1 MTSLM
6 AAINRVV
13 DGDAAATAETE
24 AGHSPAKKNTSASA
38 EHRLPEL
45 GAARVPADQWRFLDG
60 SPWTRTMLELAADKW
75 QVPLDDNDFRDIIA
89 GAYLFEG
96 LEAYL
101 RDYLT
106 DWADAN
112 PDRVAELWA
121 EIQRSNKPGP
131 WAAIPIR
138 GEPGSKD
145 H

>member
-1 MTSLM
+1 MASLM

-13 DGDAAATAETE
+13 DGEVATEDTE

-38 EHRLPEL
+38 EHLLPDL
-45 GAARVPADQWRFLDG
+45 GAALVPANQWRFLDC
-60 SPWTRTMLELAADKW
+60 SPWTRTMLELGAEKW
-75 QVPLDDNDFRDIIA
+75 NAPLDDNDLRDIIA

-96 LEAYL
+96 REAYL

-106 DWADAN
+106 DWADEN
-112 PDRVAELWA
+112 PARVAELQA
-121 EIQRSNKPGP
+121 EINSSNKPGP
-131 WAAIPIR
+131 WAAIAIR

>member
-13 DGDAAATAETE
+13 DGDTAATETE
-24 AGHSPAKKNTSASA
+24 AGPSPARKNTSASA
-38 EHRLPEL
+38 EHHLPDL
-45 GAARVPADQWRFLDG
+45 GAALVPADQWRFLDG

-75 QVPLDDNDFRDIIA
+75 QVPLDDNDFRELIA
-89 GAYLFEG
+89 GAYLFQG
-96 LEAYL
+96 REAYL

-106 DWADAN
+106 NWADEN
-112 PDRVAELWA
+112 PARVAKLQA
-121 EIQRSNKPGP
+121 EINSSNKPGP